1 MSPITIVQRHANN
14 AVRVLARGHENE
26 KNPVDVIICWLVH
39 YHLDAYFW
47 ILKENICR

>member
-1 MSPITIVQRHANN
+1 MQLGFWPVDM
-14 AVRVLARGHENE
+14 
-26 KNPVDVIICWLVH
+26 NPVDVIICWLVH